1 MMTAIR
7 ISGISKTFNQ
17 RKGAVQAL
25 SDVSLAVPPGTVYGF
40 LGQNG
45 AGKTTLIKILLG
57 LTRHTQGDFSLL
69 GAPASSTEIRKR
81 IGYLPE
87 NHRFPPFLTG
97 FQVMLHFGMMNG
109 VPKSEAQR
117 RIPQLLEL
125 VKMQNWANR
134 KVKTYSKGMM
144 QRLGLAQAMLHNP
157 DILFLDEPT
166 DGVDPIGRMEIREI
180 LLNQK
185 NAGKTIFLNSHL
197 LSEVEM
203 VCDKVG
209 IIHHGKLV
217 QEGSISDLTGA
228 GNEYIVTFEHLP
240 DQAASDGKRISET
253 QLSMLVQS
261 TEDLNRHIDTWRSNG
276 LLIISIAKGKRS
288 LESIFIQ
295 NIAETDK
302 EGKI

>member
-1 MMTAIR
+1 MTAIR

-25 SDVSLAVPPGTVYGF
+25 SDVSLAVPAGTVYGF

-240 DQAASDGKRISET
+240 DQAAYDGKRISET

>member
-25 SDVSLAVPPGTVYGF
+25 SDVSLAVPAGTVYGF

-240 DQAASDGKRISET
+240 DQAVSDGKRISET
-253 QLSMLVQS
+253 QLSMLVQN
-261 TEDLNRHIDTWRSNG
+261 TEDLNRHIDNWRSNG
-276 LLIISIAKGKRS
+276 LLIISIVKGKRS

>member
-1 MMTAIR
+1 MTAIR

-25 SDVSLAVPPGTVYGF
+25 SDVSLAVPAGTVYGF

-240 DQAASDGKRISET
+240 DQAVSDGKRISET
-253 QLSMLVQS
+253 QLSMLIQS

>member
-1 MMTAIR
+1 MTAIR

-25 SDVSLAVPPGTVYGF
+25 SDVSLAVPAGTVYGF

-240 DQAASDGKRISET
+240 DQAVSDGKRISET

>member
-1 MMTAIR
+1 MTAIR

-25 SDVSLAVPPGTVYGF
+25 SDVSLAVPAGTVYGF

-125 VKMQNWANR
+125 VKMQNWASR

-240 DQAASDGKRISET
+240 DQAVSDGKRISET

>member
-1 MMTAIR
+1 
-7 ISGISKTFNQ
+7 
-17 RKGAVQAL
+17 
-25 SDVSLAVPPGTVYGF
+25 
-40 LGQNG
+40 
-45 AGKTTLIKILLG
+45 G

-240 DQAASDGKRISET
+240 DQAVSDGKRISET
-253 QLSMLVQS
+253 QLSMLIQS

>member
-1 MMTAIR
+1 MTAIR
-7 ISGISKTFNQ
+7 ISSISKTFQQ
-17 RKGAVQAL
+17 RKGAVHAL
-25 SDVSLAVPPGTVYGF
+25 SGVSLSVPAGTVYGF

-57 LTRHTQGDFSLL
+57 LTRHTDGDFSLL

-97 FQVMLHFGMMNG
+97 SQVMLYFGMMNG
-109 VPKSEAQR
+109 VSKAEAQR
-117 RIPQLLEL
+117 KIPSLLEM
-125 VKMQNWANR
+125 VKMQDWANR
-134 KVKTYSKGMM
+134 KIKTYSKGMM

-180 LLNQK
+180 LLRLK
-185 NAGKTIFLNSHL
+185 NEGKTIFLNSHL

-217 QEGSISDLTGA
+217 QEGSVSDMTGA
-228 GNEYIVTFEHLP
+228 GNEFIITFEYLP
-240 DQAASDGKRISET
+240 DEALADGKRISDS
-253 QLSMLVQS
+253 QLSLLVKS
-261 TEDLNRHIDTWRSNG
+261 TEDLNRHIDVWRNSG
-276 LLIISIAKGKRS
+276 LLITGITKGKKS

-295 NIAETDK
+295 NIAENDK
-302 EGKI
+302 GGKI

>member
-1 MMTAIR
+1 MTAIR